1 MIFFDEH
8 TKTFYLESKN
18 VSYIFCVNECGF
30 LNHLYYGKRISRED
44 LSHTVYL
51 VDRGHGSNIA
61 GKWRDKSLNVYA
73 NECPAYG
80 RSDYRES
87 MLAFDFDGVRVGD
100 FVYSGYT
107 IYDKKP
113 ELKGLPSVRGNQ
125 TLEIILKDDLHGAK
139 VSFTIPFSKICR

>member
-73 NECPAYG
+73 NEEAIIAKACLLLILTACAWAI
-80 RSDYRES
+80 SC
-87 MLAFDFDGVRVGD
+87 
-100 FVYSGYT
+100 
-107 IYDKKP
+107 I
-113 ELKGLPSVRGNQ
+113 RG
-125 TLEIILKDDLHGAK
+125 IR
-139 VSFTIPFSKICR
+139 FTIKNPRSKGCLPCAAIRRLKLF